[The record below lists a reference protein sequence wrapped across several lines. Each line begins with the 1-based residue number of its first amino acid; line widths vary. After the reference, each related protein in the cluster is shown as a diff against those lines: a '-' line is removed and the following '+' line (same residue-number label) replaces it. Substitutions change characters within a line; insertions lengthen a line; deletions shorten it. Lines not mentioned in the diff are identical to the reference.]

1 MTESTITPLNAPRRP
16 VVFVDSLESYQDM
29 VVALG
34 AAQGWFAVDAE
45 RASGFKYS
53 QRAYLVQ
60 ISRGQSDLYL
70 IDPIAVTDA
79 LTAPTL
85 NELAKVLTQDTWIL
99 HAATQDLPC
108 LAELG
113 LKPKSLFDT
122 ELACRLLGLERVGL
136 GAVVEH
142 FLELGLAKEHS
153 AVDWSK
159 RPLDASWLVYAAL
172 DIDVLDELAAKV
184 AAELDSQGKRVWA
197 DQDFEALVGFAPKP
211 PKPDKWRSTTGLH
224 EVKDQRGLAVAREL
238 WIARE
243 ALAQRLDV
251 SPGRLIPDVSISH
264 AAKVL
269 PKSRPILAADKSFH
283 GRASRNY
290 LDVWWQAIETG
301 LATNDLP
308 PLKLPSSGIPN
319 HRNWPKKFPLAAARL
334 AVAREAIAKI
344 AIQCQLPIENLISP
358 EPLRQICWVERTSAE
373 LEELKA
379 ELAALG
385 VRQWQAELTAGA
397 VAEAIRSAPEWLAR
411 QEPEHT
417 EP

>member
-1 MTESTITPLNAPRRP
+1 
-16 VVFVDSLESYQDM
+16 
-29 VVALG
+29 
-34 AAQGWFAVDAE
+34 
-45 RASGFKYS
+45 
-53 QRAYLVQ
+53 
-60 ISRGQSDLYL
+60 
-70 IDPIAVTDA
+70 
-79 LTAPTL
+79 
-85 NELAKVLTQDTWIL
+85 
-99 HAATQDLPC
+99 
-108 LAELG
+108 
-113 LKPKSLFDT
+113 
-122 ELACRLLGLERVGL
+122 
-136 GAVVEH
+136 VVEH

-197 DQDFEALVGFAPKP
+197 DQDFEALVSFAPKP

>member
-1 MTESTITPLNAPRRP
+1 M
-16 VVFVDSLESYQDM
+16 VFVDSLESYQDM

-79 LTAPTL
+79 LTAPTM
-85 NELAKVLTQDTWIL
+85 NDLAKVLTQDTWIL

-197 DQDFEALVGFAPKP
+197 DQDFEALVSFAPKP

-379 ELAALG
+379 ELAELG

>member
-1 MTESTITPLNAPRRP
+1 
-16 VVFVDSLESYQDM
+16 M